1 MAENEEVERDNSPLQ
16 KNKKK
21 STAGNPLLTV
31 LVILNTVFILGIGVI
46 QYSVFRQQSQEPTI
60 GDIVKAEMKRKMT
73 STHGIEEIGMA
84 KEEDGILFPLES
96 FTANLAQGD
105 GARRF
110 VRMVAVLKF
119 SRDSSE
125 EEFQARKPQIRD
137 TIINTLNSKRPE
149 DLLRAEGKNFLK
161 EEIKSSINSFL
172 IDGKVQDVFYVSFQV
187 N

>member
-1 MAENEEVERDNSPLQ
+1 MPENEAQEKGEITP
-16 KNKKK
+16 KNAKKK
-21 STAGNPLLTV
+21 SSGKNPLLTA
-31 LVILNTVFILGIGVI
+31 LVALNTLVVTGIGVV
-46 QYSVFRQQSQEPTI
+46 QCSAFKKQSEELSI
-60 GDIVKAEMKRKMT
+60 RDIVESEMRNQKVLPE
-73 STHGIEEIGMA
+73 GEEDAGMA

-137 TIINTLNSKRPE
+137 SIISTLNSKRPE
-149 DLLRAEGKNFLK
+149 DLLRVEGKKVLK
-161 EEIKSSINSFL
+161 EEIKSAINSFL